1 MIKSRRQQKLEQKQ
15 LQSRLNKSSSFAT
28 KTPFRDAERNF
39 KSRLPPPDFSSVIDF
54 YNLEN
59 CIDEIKNKVIE
70 VELAV
75 DLGEECE
82 NLFGKCKDGEY
93 IERKKAYLFK
103 DLPGFIFIRN
113 PFTPDA
119 QKNVIKRCLK
129 DFTKHPNISNLDTH
143 YILPKQGLW
152 ELYEKVFNNILDEN
166 DKECFIPL
174 KATSTNKNSDMRY
187 TDDDDESPKSTKLT
201 TINKDKPDPSPS
213 PTVSILP
220 PSQLIRK
227 LRWITLGYQY
237 HWSTKSYHFDRRFQF
252 PQDIND
258 LTTAVVKAIDGLG
271 YPDDS
276 FVHKYDVKK
285 WKPEAGVVNYYQLKD
300 NLMAHVDRSEINM
313 DAPLISFS
321 FGHSCIFLIGG
332 TTRETA
338 PLALYLRSGDISI
351 MCGPSRGCFHGV
363 PRILE
368 ETLPTYLA
376 PNNVEDPE
384 WDIYGDFMS
393 TTRINVNVRQVF

>member
-1 MIKSRRQQKLEQKQ
+1 MYYT
-15 LQSRLNKSSSFAT
+15 N
-28 KTPFRDAERNF
+28 PNAE
-39 KSRLPPPDFSSVIDF
+39 KSRLPPPDFSKVIDF
-54 YNLEN
+54 DNLEN
-59 CIDEIKNKVIE
+59 CLDEIKNKVIE
-70 VELAV
+70 VELAT
-75 DLGEECE
+75 DLGEEYE
-82 NLFGKCKDGEY
+82 NLFGKCKDGAY

-103 DLPGFIFIRN
+103 DLPGFIFIPN

-119 QKNVIKRCLK
+119 QKHVIKRCLK

-143 YILPKQGLW
+143 YVLPKQGIW

-174 KATSTNKNSDMRY
+174 KASSINKNNNVRY
-187 TDDDDESPKSTKLT
+187 VDDDEDSILITDPSLESTKSTT
-201 TINKDKPDPSPS
+201 TNEKKPDPSPS
-213 PTVSILP
+213 STVSILP

-237 HWSTKSYHFDRRFQF
+237 HWSTKTYHFDRRFEF
-252 PQDIND
+252 PQDIGD

-271 YPDDS
+271 FPDDS
-276 FVHKYDVKK
+276 FIHKYDVTK

-332 TTRETA
+332 PTRDTPPFA
-338 PLALYLRSGDISI
+338 IYLRSGDISI
-351 MCGPSRGCFHGV
+351 MCGPIRGCFHGV

-368 ETLPTYLA
+368 GTLPTYLA
-376 PNNVEDPE
+376 SNNSEDPE

-393 TTRINVNVRQVF
+393 TTRRPALYVAYRLPDTVNS